1 MVCRKRGY
9 KQVQCR
15 RSKIDGWLYESRL
28 AAKYLEEIELWIQ
41 REGDSSRATE
51 RVKRYIPKYWKWIF
65 AKGYGWSDT
74 SSISRNYIS
83 QAEIDA
89 LDGLASKPINNL
101 GDPSICSL
109 EHICQV
115 LPHLIEEVKQD
126 YELSEPLRQYVTTV
140 LVHAYGVLSIADR
153 SSTFDQQNALSNL
166 VSALKLAELQVKDEQ
181 RKKRWETAASLVF
194 TVLVTSFL
202 TAAGEGAYSV
212 LVSPSEQKL
221 QELTSEILELEDDVV
236 DAEVVEDEVLPRE
249 ETDS

>member
-1 MVCRKRGY
+1 MAKNAAELLLELFDKWFAENGGY

-126 YELSEPLRQYVTTV
+126 YELSEPLR
-140 LVHAYGVLSIADR
+140 
-153 SSTFDQQNALSNL
+153 
-166 VSALKLAELQVKDEQ
+166 
-181 RKKRWETAASLVF
+181 
-194 TVLVTSFL
+194 
-202 TAAGEGAYSV
+202 
-212 LVSPSEQKL
+212 
-221 QELTSEILELEDDVV
+221 
-236 DAEVVEDEVLPRE
+236 
-249 ETDS
+249 